1 MPQNIDKVAWIYIQ
15 NRKLLGARTKGKI
28 PFYVPGG
35 KRETGEADLET
46 LVREINEELS
56 IAIDPSSATFSG
68 EFQAQAHGKEE
79 GVMVVMQCYEADF
92 KGEITPSSEI
102 EEIGWLTSADI
113 LSERCSD
120 VDKVILKH
128 LKEVD
133 LID

>member
-1 MPQNIDKVAWIYIQ
+1 MPKNIDKVAWIYIQ
-15 NRKLLGARTKGKI
+15 DRKLLGARTKGKI

-35 KRETGEADLET
+35 KREGEETDLET
-46 LVREINEELS
+46 LVRELNEELA
-56 IAIDPSSATFSG
+56 IEIDPNSATFTG

-79 GVMVVMQCYEADF
+79 GVMVVMQCYESDF
-92 KGEITPSSEI
+92 RGEITPSSEI

-113 LSERCSD
+113 TSDRCSD

>member
-1 MPQNIDKVAWIYIQ
+1 MPQNIDKVAWIYIL
-15 NRKLLGARTKGKI
+15 NRELLGARTKGKI

-35 KRETGEADLET
+35 KREVGETDLET

-56 IAIDPSSATFSG
+56 IEIDASSANFVG
-68 EFQAQAHGKEE
+68 EFQAQAHGKED

-92 KGEITPSSEI
+92 KGEITHTSEI

-113 LSERCSD
+113 TSDRCSD

-128 LKEVD
+128 LFGAG

>member
-1 MPQNIDKVAWIYIQ
+1 MPQNIDKVAWIYIL
-15 NRKLLGARTKGKI
+15 NRKLLGARSKGKI

-35 KRETGEADLET
+35 KREAGETDLET
-46 LVREINEELS
+46 LVREIIEELS
-56 IAIDPSSATFSG
+56 IEIDPSSATFAG

-92 KGEITPSSEI
+92 KGEITPTSEI

-113 LSERCSD
+113 TSDRCSD

-128 LKEVD
+128 LFGAG